1 MKKDL
6 ERLLKITKGCRED
19 MHEPDEQGVKAKVI
33 GDHLDNAFGDSIRID
48 AIIDGYQEFVV
59 IHGYQEFVVILN
71 REGHIEKFN
80 LATLIALARKADIN
94 A

>member
-33 GDHLDNAFGDSIRID
+33 GDHLDNAFLDSIRID
-48 AIIDGYQEFVV
+48 AIID
-59 IHGYQEFVVILN
+59 GYQEFVVILN